1 MQITRQLQPVHIQL
15 LLEVD
20 LAVPQTKKLVMDPCI
35 VEIAVLR
42 EELLFR
48 GTGFSEVT
56 ILDQYLQQA
65 HGNEGRVSRDRI
77 TYADTTQ
84 AIRRYRTT
92 SVTSSL
98 ASSSNI

>member
-20 LAVPQTKKLVMDPCI
+20 LAVPQTKKLVVDPCI

-42 EELLFR
+42 EEQLFR

-56 ILDQYLQQA
+56 IAYQYLQQP
-65 HGNEGRVSRDRI
+65 HRNEANASRDWV